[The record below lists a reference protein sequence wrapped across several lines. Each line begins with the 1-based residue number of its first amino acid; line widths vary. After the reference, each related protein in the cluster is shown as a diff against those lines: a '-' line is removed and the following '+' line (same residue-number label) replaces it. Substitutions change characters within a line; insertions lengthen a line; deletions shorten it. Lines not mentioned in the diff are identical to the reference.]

1 MRDKIEKV
9 IDEQIRPGLQMDGG
23 DIEVVDVENGIVK
36 IRLHGACHGCPSS
49 SATLFGGVE
58 RILKQEIPEIK
69 GVMPVM

>member
-1 MRDKIEKV
+1 MLARINKV
-9 IDEQIRPGLQMDGG
+9 VDEMIRPGVQMDGG

-58 RILKQEIPEIK
+58 RILKQQIPEIK
-69 GVMPVM
+69 GVVPVP